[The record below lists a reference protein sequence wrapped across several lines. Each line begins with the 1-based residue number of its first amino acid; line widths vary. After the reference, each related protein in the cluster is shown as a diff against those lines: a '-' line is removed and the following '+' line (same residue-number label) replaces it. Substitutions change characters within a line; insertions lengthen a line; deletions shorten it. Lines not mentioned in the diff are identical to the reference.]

1 MTFHLSSLIKKD
13 IYIIILMI
21 VTVPLAG
28 ELKFYPF
35 NETFRI
41 GFGAPTMFFFLL
53 LLQKVPFIIPG
64 FFTAAAVIFFRVT
77 IDLVTGNMENVVLS
91 FQHHFPAFF
100 FYFTYA
106 CLFQLVDVKRFRNW
120 SLLIGLIGLLTE
132 LVSNG
137 TELLIEYFLL
147 KSTISFA
154 EVIEMVKIAFVRC
167 FIVVSFFNMVKLYEA
182 QSREKHIREQNEHM
196 LMLISNLYEE
206 AVYLKKTLKNAET
219 VTKESYDLY
228 RALKEIDNGMS
239 QRALRM
245 AGEIHEIKKDNQ
257 RIFAGLSKLI
267 TNESYKDYMSV
278 AELIQLIIHI
288 NEKYSYS
295 LGKHIVFT
303 YSIKGN
309 HSNYHVYTVLSLINN
324 LAANAVE
331 AIAESGT
338 VHVELLEHDEMVE
351 FNVYNSGSV
360 IPEKYKKVI
369 FEPGFTSKY
378 DERGNPSTGI
388 GLAYVKEAVT
398 NFGGDIVF
406 ENQKDGVVF
415 SIKLPTH
422 QLIQKG

>member
-1 MTFHLSSLIKKD
+1 MIFHLHSFIKKD
-13 IYIIILMI
+13 IYIIVLMI

-41 GFGAPTMFFFLL
+41 GFGAPVMFFYLL
-53 LLQKVPFIIPG
+53 FLQKGSFIFPG
-64 FFTAAAVIFFRVT
+64 FLTGAAVVLFRVT
-77 IDLVTGNMENVVLS
+77 LDLITGNMENAWLS
-91 FQHHFPAFF
+91 FQHHFPTFF

-120 SLLIGLIGLLTE
+120 SFLIGLIGLFTE

-137 TELLIEYFLL
+137 IELLLEYLVL
-147 KSTISFA
+147 KSTISFS
-154 EVIEMVKIAFVRC
+154 EVIDMVMIAFIRC

-182 QSREKHIREQNEHM
+182 QSREKHIRKQNEHM

-206 AVYLKKTLKNAET
+206 AVYLNKTLKNAET
-219 VTKESYDLY
+219 VTKESYQLY
-228 RALKEIDNGMS
+228 RSLKEIDKGMS
-239 QRALRM
+239 QRMLRV

-267 TNESYKDYMSV
+267 TNESDKDYMSIV
-278 AELIQLIIHI
+278 ELIQLIVHS
-288 NEKYSYS
+288 NEKYSLS
-295 LGKHIVFT
+295 LGKQIVFT

-309 HSNYHVYTVLSLINN
+309 HSDYHVYTVLSLINN

-331 AIAESGT
+331 AIEESGSIHIE
-338 VHVELLEHDEMVE
+338 VLEQDKMVE
-351 FNVYNSGSV
+351 CNVYNSGSF
-360 IPEKYKKVI
+360 IPEKYRKVV

-378 DERGNPSTGI
+378 DKYGNPSTGI

-406 ENQKDGVVF
+406 ENETDGVVF
-415 SIKLPTH
+415 SIKLPIH